1 MRPNAPE
8 RKKGKN
14 RSKRKAF
21 LGYFSSASLDPVVT
35 MRLFFVVV
43 FPFFLFSIP
52 KNNLKWKLCP
62 LLFDLFKCLRCNTIK
77 KEGLSV
83 WNDDRTEHPLARRRR
98 RQRRRQ
104 QREQQQRVLDGTRG
118 WRLDVLV
125 FAFDFG
131 FVARFFHVRV
141 RADDG
146 DIFPRNAQFL
156 CCGSNNAAAAADVAT
171 RW

>member
-1 MRPNAPE
+1 VPSGREPRRAVRGRHFSSSSCSPPFCSSGGGGRTSSSYLTSFLFFSRFKIEKRPLGDPKKIETYNAPE

-62 LLFDLFKCLRCNTIK
+62 LLF
-77 KEGLSV
+77 
-83 WNDDRTEHPLARRRR
+83 
-98 RQRRRQ
+98 
-104 QREQQQRVLDGTRG
+104 
-118 WRLDVLV
+118 
-125 FAFDFG
+125 
-131 FVARFFHVRV
+131 
-141 RADDG
+141 
-146 DIFPRNAQFL
+146 
-156 CCGSNNAAAAADVAT
+156 
-171 RW
+171 